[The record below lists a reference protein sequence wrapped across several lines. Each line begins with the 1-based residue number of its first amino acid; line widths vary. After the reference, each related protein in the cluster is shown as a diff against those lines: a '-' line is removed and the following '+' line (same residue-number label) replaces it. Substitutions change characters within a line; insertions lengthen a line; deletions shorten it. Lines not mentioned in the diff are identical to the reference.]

1 MIANKIESL
10 GNRLEN
16 VPVIKYFLN
25 PMVFVYVYFV
35 ICVLQSIPVIAD
47 FVSPVSKLCFLWAVV
62 LLAWD
67 VLFTRRLF
75 KMAFW
80 ALPLLFLCSFAV
92 SVLLNADEV
101 LADGVKHLIHS
112 AIFMVLIYE
121 CFAGKSRQQIMKSVR
136 TLCFLLIALTMLLSL
151 IALVLFALD
160 VSVRINGNRVGFWE
174 NRLYG
179 VYASPNPGALLALMA
194 SIASVILLCG
204 FGKVKRAERTLHIT
218 NIAIQFVYFSMT
230 LSKAGSLALIT
241 FIIAFGVFFGIPR
254 LSLRIGK
261 WKAIVAVILG
271 TALTLAAI
279 SGTMELVRIGMEE
292 VPGSIAHII
301 NHDDESDHEIDFDR
315 VESGEDISNNRF
327 TIWTSCLKLFPQAPV
342 FGFADLDATT
352 DAALGRFDLSSL
364 TEREQ
369 NWLVRIKGYAHNAYI
384 QVLMY
389 GGIVG
394 LLFFLMMAA
403 FTVFHLV
410 RILIVANKKAA
421 EYRAISVLFSTA
433 AMLVVNGIVESHLLF
448 NRQDP
453 IGFLFWFVLGAAVCL
468 ANDFRGSESYV
479 SEEHSEKFALVA
491 ATPLQMLHCAE
502 FVGNNVEGSAGST
515 DLYIVHTFPTAPK
528 LSEGAK
534 RSGLYNHVYD
544 LKPRKPSGKLRS
556 KLATFVDLFFPRYA
570 LNSKSCGDKLQ
581 LERKAYRYICASSQT
596 TFTIG
601 MHLVYPNA
609 RIYLYDDG
617 IGSYYGSMVHDYN
630 SGIFEIMNRLF
641 FDGKLI
647 MEADAMYL
655 AVPELSSST
664 SCSVLRKLPG
674 LPAEKMPLLEQM
686 FDYRANDLYGQRRL
700 LYLTQPFGE
709 TSGVDLSAEPKVI
722 ATMERYLPQTVARV
736 HPRQKD
742 AKFGALLKDE
752 YQNLWEME
760 CLKQITDDHIL
771 VSYCSTSQ
779 FMPKLMNDTEPHVVF
794 LYRIFGKEPGQAL
807 AALLKQF
814 TALYRDPEHI
824 HVPETISELETLL
837 ENLMK

>member
-1 MIANKIESL
+1 MANKFDSL

-16 VPVIKYFLN
+16 SPVFRYLLN
-25 PMVFVYVYFV
+25 PIVFVYVYFV
-35 ICVLQSIPVIAD
+35 VCVLQNIPVIAG

-62 LLAWD
+62 LLVWD
-67 VLFTRRLF
+67 ALFTRRLF

-101 LADGVKHLIHS
+101 LADGAKHLIHS
-112 AIFMVLIYE
+112 AIFMALIYE
-121 CFAGKSRQQIMKSVR
+121 CFAGKSRQQILKSVR
-136 TLCFLLIALTMLLSL
+136 TLSFLLIGLTMLLSL
-151 IALVLFALD
+151 VALVLFALE
-160 VSVRINGNRVGFWE
+160 VSVKINGSKIGFWE

-194 SIASVILLCG
+194 IIASVILLCG
-204 FGKVKRAERTLHIT
+204 FGKVKGAERALHIT
-218 NIAIQFVYFSMT
+218 NIVIQFLYFSVT
-230 LSKAGSLALIT
+230 QSKAGSLALIT
-241 FIIAFGVFFGIPR
+241 FVIAFGVFFGIPR
-254 LSLRIGK
+254 LTLRIGK

-271 TALTLAAI
+271 AVMTLAAI
-279 SGTMELVRIGMEE
+279 SGTMELVRVGMKE
-292 VPGSIAHII
+292 VPGVVAHII
-301 NHDDESDHEIDFDR
+301 DPEDKSNHDIDLDR

-327 TIWTSCLKLFPQAPV
+327 TIWTSCLKLFPQAPG

-364 TEREQ
+364 TEQEQ
-369 NWLVRIKGYAHNAYI
+369 NWFVRIEGYTHNAYI

-389 GGIVG
+389 GGVVG
-394 LLFFLMMAA
+394 LLFFLLMAA

-410 RILIVANKKAA
+410 RILIIANKKAM
-421 EYRAISVLFSTA
+421 EYKAISVLFSAA
-433 AMLVVNGIVESHLLF
+433 AMLVVNGVVESHLLF

-453 IGFLFWFVLGAAVCL
+453 IGFLFWFILGAAVCL
-468 ANDFRGSESYV
+468 SNDFRVSESYV
-479 SEEHSEKFALVA
+479 SEDHSEKFALVA

-502 FVGNNVEGSAGST
+502 FVGNNVEGSAGCT

-534 RSGLYNHVYD
+534 HSGLYNHVYD
-544 LKPRKPSGKLRS
+544 LMPRKRSGRLRS

-570 LNSKSCGDKLQ
+570 LSSKACGDKL
-581 LERKAYRYICASSQT
+581 LLGRKAYRYICASSQT

-609 RIYLYDDG
+609 RVYLYDDG
-617 IGSYYGSMVHDYN
+617 IGSYYGSMIHDYN
-630 SGIFEIMNRLF
+630 SGIFESMNRLF

-664 SCSVLRKLPG
+664 SCSVYRKLPG
-674 LPAEKMPLLEQM
+674 LPAEKMPLVEQM
-686 FDYRANDLYGQRRL
+686 FDYRANDLYRQRRL
-700 LYLTQPFGE
+700 VYLTQPFGE
-709 TSGVDLSAEPKVI
+709 STGVDLSAEPRVI
-722 ATMERYLPQTVARV
+722 GTIERYLPQTVARV

-779 FMPKLMNDTEPHVVF
+779 FMPKLMNDTEPHVIF
-794 LYRIFGKEPGQAL
+794 LYRIFGKEPGEAL
-807 AALLKQF
+807 ALLLKQF
-814 TALYRDPEHI
+814 TALYRDSDHI

-837 ENLMK
+837 EKLMA